1 VADLSGLSIHG
12 RVATAGDSDWD
23 QARQAWNLAAV
34 QNPAAVAFVQSA
46 DDVSKVIGFAREQ
59 GLRVTG
65 QSTGHGATSLPGLEE
80 TILIKTERMKGID
93 IDAEDRT
100 ARVEAGVLVAELGAA
115 AQEEGLCW
123 LPGSSPDVGVVGY
136 TLGGG
141 LSWFGR
147 RHGFACNHVTAIE
160 VVTADGEPRQ
170 VDAEANPD
178 LFWALRGGGG
188 GYAIVTALHL
198 NLLEIPEVYAGG
210 LIFPAEVGADGLRVA
225 RDWAAAVSE
234 DVTSNIRFLT
244 PPPLPDVPE
253 PIRGKA
259 LFAVS
264 AACIG
269 TQSEGEK
276 AIAPLREIG
285 EPIMDTFAQIP
296 TSGLSRVDMD
306 PERPVPA
313 LVHSA
318 LLSDLPDDAI
328 DALVDVAGPDSGSP
342 LLLASLRQ
350 TGGALARPA
359 ENAGALQRLNGEF
372 MVGGVGVLMDP
383 SLRDT
388 MSGALDRLV
397 EAMEPWVA
405 EGEFFNY
412 TDRPCDVDAI
422 LPAATCERLAHV
434 KRSWDP
440 DDLILANHAVALA
453 TA

>member
-1 VADLSGLSIHG
+1 MADFSGLSIHG
-12 RVATAGDSDWD
+12 RVATTDDADWD
-23 QARQAWNLAAV
+23 QARQAWNLVAD
-34 QNPAAVAFVQSA
+34 QHPAAIAFAQSA
-46 DDVSKVIGFAREQ
+46 DDVAKVMRFAREQ
-59 GLRVTG
+59 SLTVSA
-65 QSTGHGATSLPGLEE
+65 QSTGHGATSLPALDE

-93 IDAEDRT
+93 IDAENRT
-100 ARVEAGVLVAELGAA
+100 ARVEAGVLAAELGAA
-115 AQEEGLCW
+115 TQEKGVCW
-123 LPGSSPDVGVVGY
+123 LPGSSPDTGVVGY
-136 TLGGG
+136 ALGGG

-147 RHGFACNHVTAIE
+147 RHGFACNHVIAIE

-170 VDAEANPD
+170 VDAEATPD

-188 GYAIVTALHL
+188 GYAIVTALHID
-198 NLLEIPEVYAGG
+198 LLAISEVYAGA
-210 LIFPAEVGADGLRVA
+210 LIFPAEVGADGLRGA

-253 PIRGKA
+253 PIRGKP

-269 TQSEGEK
+269 DQSEGEA

-306 PERPVPA
+306 PEQPVPG

-318 LLSDLPDDAI
+318 VLGDLPDDAI
-328 DALVDVAGPDSGSP
+328 DALVEAAGPDSGSP
-342 LLLASLRQ
+342 LLAASLRH
-350 TGGALARPA
+350 TGGALARA
-359 ENAGALQRLNGEF
+359 ADNAGALQKLDGEF
-372 MVGGVGVLMDP
+372 VLAGIGVLMDP

-388 MSGALDRLV
+388 INGALDGLV
-397 EAMEPWVA
+397 EAMEPWVV
-405 EGEFFNY
+405 EGGFFNF
-412 TDRPCDVDAI
+412 TERPCDVDAI
-422 LPAATCERLAHV
+422 LPERTCKRLAQV

-440 DDLILANHAVALA
+440 DDLILANHSVALA
-453 TA
+453 PA

>member
-1 VADLSGLSIHG
+1 MADLSGLSLHG
-12 RVATAGDSDWD
+12 RVATADDSDWD

-46 DDVSKVIGFAREQ
+46 ADVSKVIGFAREQ
-59 GLRVTG
+59 GLRVTA
-65 QSTGHGATSLPGLEE
+65 QTTGHGATALPALDE

-93 IDAEDRT
+93 IDAENRT

-115 AQEEGLCW
+115 AHEESLCW

-170 VDAEANPD
+170 VDAEATPD

-253 PIRGKA
+253 PIRGKP

-269 TQSEGEK
+269 PQSEGEK

-306 PERPVPA
+306 PEQPVPA

-318 LLSDLPDDAI
+318 LLRDLPDDAI
-328 DALVDVAGPDSGSP
+328 DALVAAAGPESGSP

-359 ENAGALQRLNGEF
+359 ENAGALQRLDGEF

-388 MSGALDRLV
+388 ISGALDRLV
-397 EAMEPWVA
+397 EAMEPWAA

-440 DDLILANHAVALA
+440 DNLIVANHSVAMA

>member
-1 VADLSGLSIHG
+1 MADFSGLSIHG
-12 RVATAGDSDWD
+12 RVATTDDADWD
-23 QARQAWNLAAV
+23 QARQAWNLVAD
-34 QNPAAVAFVQSA
+34 QHPAAIAFAQSA
-46 DDVSKVIGFAREQ
+46 DDVAKVMRFAREQ
-59 GLRVTG
+59 SLTVSA
-65 QSTGHGATSLPGLEE
+65 QSTGHGATSLPALDE
-80 TILIKTERMKGID
+80 TILVKTERMKGID
-93 IDAEDRT
+93 IDAENRT
-100 ARVEAGVLVAELGAA
+100 ARVEAGVLAAELGAA
-115 AQEEGLCW
+115 TQEKGVCW
-123 LPGSSPDVGVVGY
+123 LPGSSPDTGVVGY
-136 TLGGG
+136 ALGGG

-147 RHGFACNHVTAIE
+147 RHGFACNHVIAIE

-170 VDAEANPD
+170 VDAEATPD

-188 GYAIVTALHL
+188 GYAIVTALHID
-198 NLLEIPEVYAGG
+198 LLAISEVYAGA
-210 LIFPAEVGADGLRVA
+210 LIFPAEVGADGLRGA

-253 PIRGKA
+253 PIRGKP

-269 TQSEGEK
+269 DQSEGEA

-306 PERPVPA
+306 PEQPVPG

-318 LLSDLPDDAI
+318 VLGDLPDDAI
-328 DALVDVAGPDSGSP
+328 DALVEAAGPDSGSP
-342 LLLASLRQ
+342 LLAASLRH

-359 ENAGALQRLNGEF
+359 ENGGALQKLDGEF
-372 MVGGVGVLMDP
+372 VLAGIGVLMDP

-388 MSGALDRLV
+388 INGALDGLV
-397 EAMEPWVA
+397 EAMEPWVV
-405 EGEFFNY
+405 EGGFFNF
-412 TDRPCDVDAI
+412 TERPCDVDAI
-422 LPAATCERLAHV
+422 LPERTCKRLAQV

-440 DDLILANHAVALA
+440 DDLILANHSVALA
-453 TA
+453 PA

>member
-1 VADLSGLSIHG
+1 MANLSGLSIHG
-12 RVATAGDSDWD
+12 RVATEDDSDWD
-23 QARQAWNLAAV
+23 QARQAWNLAAD
-34 QNPAAVAFVQSA
+34 QHPAAIAFVQSA
-46 DDVSKVIGFAREQ
+46 HDVSKVITFAREN
-59 GLRVTG
+59 GLRVTAQG
-65 QSTGHGATSLPGLEE
+65 TGHGATALPGLED

-93 IDAEDRT
+93 IDAENRT
-100 ARVEAGVLVAELGAA
+100 ARVEAGVLAVELGSAA
-115 AQEEGLCW
+115 HKKGLCS
-123 LPGSSPDVGVVGY
+123 LPGSSPDTGVVGY

-147 RHGFACNHVTAIE
+147 RHGFACNRVIAIE
-160 VVTADGEPRQ
+160 LVTADGKPRQ
-170 VDAEANPD
+170 VDAEATPD

-198 NLLEIPEVYAGG
+198 DLLDISEVYAGG
-210 LIFPAEVGADGLRVA
+210 LIFPAEVGADGLRAA

-253 PIRGKA
+253 PIRGKP

-269 TQSEGEK
+269 SEADGQK

-285 EPIMDTFAQIP
+285 DPIMDTFAQIP
-296 TSGLSRVDMD
+296 TSELSTVDMD
-306 PERPVPA
+306 PDQPVPG

-318 LLSDLPDDAI
+318 VLGELPDEAI
-328 DALVDVAGPDSGSP
+328 DAFVAAAGPDSGSP
-342 LLLASLRQ
+342 LLGASLRH

-359 ENAGALQRLNGEF
+359 ENAGALEQLDGEF
-372 MVGGVGVLMDP
+372 VVAGIGVLMDP
-383 SLRDT
+383 GLRDT
-388 MSGALDRLV
+388 IDAALDRLIQ
-397 EAMEPWVA
+397 AMEPWLVDGA
-405 EGEFFNY
+405 FFNF
-412 TDRPCDVDAI
+412 TERPCDVDAI
-422 LPAATCERLAHV
+422 LPEETCRRLAHV

-440 DDLILANHAVALA
+440 DDLILANHSVALA